1 MSSGTGA
8 GKRPRGLLADS
19 AVRLVRE
26 KPLGTVGAAIT
37 LVFLLMA
44 VFADVLAPYGMNE
57 GTPTNLTPP
66 SAVRLKQ
73 ALRLWKNSQNPHL
86 Y

>member
-1 MSSGTGA
+1 MSSGTVA

-44 VFADVLAPYGMNE
+44 VLPASWRHTA
-57 GTPTNLTPP
+57 
-66 SAVRLKQ
+66 
-73 ALRLWKNSQNPHL
+73 
-86 Y
+86 